1 MFGTSNL
8 ESALALIPGV
18 PTIQMALEIFKTK
31 ENLMKGLLLVGA
43 IGGPEDERFVSQIG
57 DKSLVQKTLLF
68 IVKVW
73 GKIDPDV
80 AALEKIIKTGLSV
93 EGFGLAVCKQV
104 RRRTW
109 PIGTPA
115 APEVVPQQAVVA
127 AVDETRE
134 QTSADVGTPP
144 ADHIH
149 DEDDHTAAAA

>member
-80 AALEKIIKTGLSV
+80 AALEK
-93 EGFGLAVCKQV
+93 
-104 RRRTW
+104 
-109 PIGTPA
+109 
-115 APEVVPQQAVVA
+115 
-127 AVDETRE
+127 DN
-134 QTSADVGTPP
+134 
-144 ADHIH
+144 
-149 DEDDHTAAAA
+149 